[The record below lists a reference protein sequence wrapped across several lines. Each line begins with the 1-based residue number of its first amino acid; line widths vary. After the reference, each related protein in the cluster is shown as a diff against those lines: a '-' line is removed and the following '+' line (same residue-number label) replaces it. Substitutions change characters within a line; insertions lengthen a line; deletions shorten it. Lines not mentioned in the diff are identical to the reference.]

1 MVKYGSRCNGLNE
14 MKGEKVAE
22 LTDCAELCRKNSS
35 KWFMYGTNDNPAST
49 TTTMSP
55 VLDKGCD
62 NDEEECKCIC
72 QTSSNCQIV
81 PDSNFDLYKY
91 VEQADLKEPWMKDK
105 IPCKLAITNVF
116 NIQ

>member
-1 MVKYGSRCNGLNE
+1 

-35 KWFMYGTNDNPAST
+35 KWFMYGTNDNKVKI

-55 VLDKGCD
+55 LSEKGCD
-62 NDEEECKCIC
+62 DDEEECKCIC
-72 QTSSNCQIV
+72 VTSSDCGRI

-91 VEQADLKEPWMKDK
+91 MEPEDK
-105 IPCKLAITNVF
+105 NPCKLAIINVF
-116 NIQ
+116 YIQ